1 MKIED
6 IMEMWTKDSS
16 IDETEL
22 ATESSNIPVLHN
34 KYLKIFM
41 AERIKLFS
49 AKAELKK
56 KRRVLLEYYLG
67 ELDQEELQELGREQF
82 YKKLLKN
89 EVDLYI
95 DSDNALTEQS
105 LRVSVQEEKV
115 GYLEA
120 VLRQINNR
128 GFQIKNAIDW
138 NRFITGQRRSSIQT
152 KIENSEI

>member
-6 IMEMWTKDSS
+6 IMEMWNKDCK

-22 ATESSNIPVLHN
+22 ATESSNIPVVHN

-41 AERIKLFS
+41 AERVKLFS
-49 AKAELKK
+49 AKADLKK
-56 KRRVLLEYYLG
+56 KRRLLLEYYLG
-67 ELDQEELQELGREQF
+67 ELDEEELKELGRDQF

-95 DSDNALTEQS
+95 DSDDALTEQS
-105 LRVSVQEEKV
+105 LRVSLQEEKV
-115 GYLEA
+115 NYLEA

-138 NRFITGQRRSSIQT
+138 NRFITG
-152 KIENSEI
+152 

>member
-95 DSDNALTEQS
+95 DSDDALTEQS

>member
-6 IMEMWTKDSS
+6 IMEMWTEDSS

-56 KRRVLLEYYLG
+56 KRRVLLEYYLVNWI
-67 ELDQEELQELGREQF
+67 
-82 YKKLLKN
+82 KKNCKN
-89 EVDLYI
+89 LV
-95 DSDNALTEQS
+95 
-105 LRVSVQEEKV
+105 
-115 GYLEA
+115 
-120 VLRQINNR
+120 
-128 GFQIKNAIDW
+128 
-138 NRFITGQRRSSIQT
+138 
-152 KIENSEI
+152 ENSPIRNC

>member
-56 KRRVLLEYYLG
+56 KRRVILEYYLG
-67 ELDQEELQELGREQF
+67 ELDQEELKELDREPF

-95 DSDNALTEQS
+95 DSDDALTEQS

-115 GYLEA
+115 NYLEA

-138 NRFITGQRRSSIQT
+138 NRFITG
-152 KIENSEI
+152 

>member
-6 IMEMWTKDSS
+6 IMEMWNKDCKV
-16 IDETEL
+16 DETEL

-41 AERIKLFS
+41 AERIKMFS
-49 AKAELKK
+49 AKSELKK
-56 KRRVLLEYYLG
+56 KRRLLLEYYLG
-67 ELDQEELQELGREQF
+67 ELDEEELKELGREQF

-95 DSDNALTEQS
+95 DSDNSLTEQS

-115 GYLEA
+115 NFLEA

-138 NRFITGQRRSSIQT
+138 NRFITG
-152 KIENSEI
+152 

>member
-6 IMEMWTKDSS
+6 IMEMWNKDSK

-22 ATESSNIPVLHN
+22 ATESSNIPVIHN

-41 AERIKLFS
+41 AERVKLFS
-49 AKAELKK
+49 AKADLKK
-56 KRRVLLEYYLG
+56 KRRLLLEYYLG
-67 ELDQEELQELGREQF
+67 ELDEEELKELGRDQF

-95 DSDNALTEQS
+95 DSDDALTEQS
-105 LRVSVQEEKV
+105 LRVSLQEEKV
-115 GYLEA
+115 NFLES

-138 NRFITGQRRSSIQT
+138 NRFITG
-152 KIENSEI
+152 

>member
-1 MKIED
+1 
-6 IMEMWTKDSS
+6 
-16 IDETEL
+16 
-22 ATESSNIPVLHN
+22 
-34 KYLKIFM
+34 M

-56 KRRVLLEYYLG
+56 KRRVILEYYLG

-95 DSDNALTEQS
+95 DSDDALTEQS
-105 LRVSVQEEKV
+105 LCVSVQEEKV

-138 NRFITGQRRSSIQT
+138 NRFITGQRRSS
-152 KIENSEI
+152 N

>member
-1 MKIED
+1 
-6 IMEMWTKDSS
+6 
-16 IDETEL
+16 
-22 ATESSNIPVLHN
+22 
-34 KYLKIFM
+34 M

-67 ELDQEELQELGREQF
+67 ELDQEELKELGREPF

-95 DSDNALTEQS
+95 DSDNSLTEQS

-115 GYLEA
+115 NYLEA

-138 NRFITGQRRSSIQT
+138 NRFITGQRRKSIQT
-152 KIENSEI
+152 KIENS

>member
-67 ELDQEELQELGREQF
+67 ELDQEELKELGREPF

-95 DSDNALTEQS
+95 DSDNSLTEQS

-115 GYLEA
+115 NYLEA

-138 NRFITGQRRSSIQT
+138 NRFITGQRRKSNQT
-152 KIENSEI
+152 EIENSEI

>member
-1 MKIED
+1 
-6 IMEMWTKDSS
+6 
-16 IDETEL
+16 
-22 ATESSNIPVLHN
+22 
-34 KYLKIFM
+34 M

-95 DSDNALTEQS
+95 DSDDALTEQS

-138 NRFITGQRRSSIQT
+138 NRFITGQRRSS
-152 KIENSEI
+152 N

>member
-34 KYLKIFM
+34 KYPKIFM

-67 ELDQEELQELGREQF
+67 ELDQEELKELGRDQF

-89 EVDLYI
+89 EVDLYV
-95 DSDNALTEQS
+95 DSDDALTEHS

-115 GYLEA
+115 NYLEA
-120 VLRQINNR
+120 ILRQINNR

-138 NRFITGQRRSSIQT
+138 NRFITG
-152 KIENSEI
+152 